1 MSALLLQSIRS
12 LVSVTDD
19 QWQRIEAATVQRS
32 FRKDEYISRD
42 GEINRFTNF
51 IESGSLRVFH
61 IDSDGQERVIQLG
74 VKGWW
79 ASDFASFTNQQPG
92 LLHVQ
97 ALESTEL
104 RSFSYEAVHRL
115 FEEVPV
121 FERFY
126 RLLIQRAYAAFQNR
140 MLQNLSMDAEQR
152 YLQFRQ
158 LYPELNE
165 QILQKHVASYLG
177 MSAEFLS
184 KIKKRV
190 YESDKQLK
198 RATKPS

>member
-12 LVSVTDD
+12 LVPVSDD
-19 QWQRIEAATVQRS
+19 QWQRIEAATQHRS
-32 FRKDEYISRD
+32 FKKDEFISRE

-74 VKGWW
+74 VRGWW

-92 LLHVQ
+92 LLQVQ
-97 ALESTEL
+97 ALEQTEL
-104 RSFSYEAVHRL
+104 LSFSYPAVHQL
-115 FEEVPV
+115 FEELPV

-158 LYPELNE
+158 LYPELND
-165 QILQKHVASYLG
+165 QIFQKHIASYLG

-190 YESDKQLK
+190 YELDKQQK
-198 RATKPS
+198 RTTKPS